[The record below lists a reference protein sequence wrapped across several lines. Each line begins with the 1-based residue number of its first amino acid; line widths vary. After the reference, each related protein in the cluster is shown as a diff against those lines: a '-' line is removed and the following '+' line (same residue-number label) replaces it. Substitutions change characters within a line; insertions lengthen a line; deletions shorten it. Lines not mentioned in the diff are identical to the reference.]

1 MNRHCAPLAG
11 ELGGSFTVVVSENA
25 DCFITE
31 PGPLVEL
38 VSQAVER
45 ETGRKPELT
54 TTGGTSDA
62 RFIKDYCPVIEFG
75 PTNATIHKADECIAL
90 GELEGL
96 VRIYGH
102 VLDGYFARSW
112 S

>member
-1 MNRHCAPLAG
+1 VA
-11 ELGGSFTVVVSENA
+11 VSENA

-31 PGPLVEL
+31 PGPLVDL
-38 VSQAVER
+38 VSAAVER

-62 RFIKDYCPVIEFG
+62 RFVKDYCPVIEFG

-90 GELEGL
+90 AEFEGL
-96 VRIYGH
+96 IRIYCD